1 MFNKRESSDFTYSY
15 EADPTR
21 GDWGASPDERAAAAA
36 ATRPAPSPE
45 PEPVAEPE
53 PAAEPAT
60 AAAAEEMRELL
71 GS

>member
-36 ATRPAPSPE
+36 ATRPAPSPLRY
-45 PEPVAEPE
+45 A
-53 PAAEPAT
+53 PAV
-60 AAAAEEMRELL
+60 L
-71 GS
+71 